1 MTDKIFSHPDRVRPR
16 FRPLAAIG
24 HFRKLIADKEN
35 TEEVFRIFEALPR
48 KGFVDDARSFVM
60 SDKGQRLMVSEPY
73 LPAILDDHDALLQLP
88 ANSVGRAYVNFMRRE
103 GLSAAG
109 LVAES
114 EKFDGMHK
122 NFDDMIGWYGNRLRD
137 THDLMH
143 ILTGYGRDALGEQCV
158 LGFNYGQ
165 NKNWG
170 NLLIAYAGGYEL
182 RRQVKTNA
190 PVLSAVREGQKA
202 GKLARRLLE
211 EDIRA
216 LLAEPL
222 DEARAR
228 MGIGEPVLYKKAHE
242 VYRAQGIDPYN
253 FLANAAAA

>member
-1 MTDKIFSHPDRVRPR
+1 MTDKIFSHPDRVRPK
-16 FRPLAAIG
+16 FRPFAAIG
-24 HFRKLIADKEN
+24 HFRNLIADKEN

-48 KGFVDDARSFVM
+48 KGFVDDVRAFVT
-60 SDKGQRLMVSEPY
+60 SEKGQRLMVSEPA
-73 LPAILDDHDALLQLP
+73 LPPILDDHDTLLQLP
-88 ANSVGRAYVNFMRRE
+88 AGSVGRAYVNFMQRE

-114 EKFDGMHK
+114 EKFDGLHK
-122 NFDDMIGWYGNRLRD
+122 NFNDMIGWYGNRLRD

-182 RRQVKTNA
+182 RRRVRADA

-202 GKLARRLLE
+202 GRIAKRLLE

-222 DEARAR
+222 DAARAR
-228 MGIGEPVLYKKAHE
+228 LGIGEPVLYKKAHE
-242 VYRAQGIDPYN
+242 IYRSQGIDPYN
-253 FLANAAAA
+253 FLAAAA